1 KESPCRKQ
9 HGLSLLSHLEEDLV
23 SRFQGATASID
34 CRLWNRPN
42 LVLTGL
48 EDPVFNQESIC
59 RRSEGH
65 LASLGIN
72 RTVGWPTLE
81 CSIHDLRQ
89 ATPSAQ
95 VTAPST
101 FSSQFDAEFT
111 SDQFT

>member
-34 CRLWNRPN
+34 CRVWNRPN

-48 EDPVFNQESIC
+48 EDPDFNQDSIC

-65 LASLGIN
+65 LASLWIN
-72 RTVGWPTLE
+72 RTFGLRTIE
-81 CSIHDLRQ
+81 CAIHDLWSD
-89 ATPSAQ
+89 TLSDN
-95 VTAPST
+95 VKAPST